1 MGRNVVRMRNAWQ
14 RLVRTRRSFSAITR
28 ADVLLI
34 DSEGAK
40 EIARLIPANVSRAT
54 FYARGELLHVNVRTV
69 LLALGY
75 VLRGRT
81 PWVAYV
87 GAVIRQVNPRVA
99 LTFIDNTPYFHEM
112 AKLFPGIPFVAVQNG
127 NRFPYIDSTL
137 PADQVYSS
145 ILFTFGDYEIES
157 YRLQNT
163 RFSEIKACG
172 SLRSSLSWLKQNY
185 DDSEQQVDFDI
196 CFVSS
201 SFLIEDDYWYYE
213 NELLATWLSEYLTVH
228 HSQVAV
234 VAMRTGPD
242 DQQAHE
248 FEKAFYQRLFSHRVT
263 LSPRLTSDATYKTM
277 DNSHVTIS
285 CGSSASI
292 ESLGRGN
299 RSLICHP
306 LYRPSGPLDVSAP
319 FILET
324 SDRQE
329 FFMKVDEFLS
339 MTDKCFRAEYQ
350 QSIDFFCR
358 PAGEG
363 EILTALAGCLS
374 VPHNDLADP
383 SHS

>member
-1 MGRNVVRMRNAWQ
+1 
-14 RLVRTRRSFSAITR
+14 
-28 ADVLLI
+28 VLLI
-34 DSEGAK
+34 DSVGAE
-40 EIARLIPANVSRAT
+40 EIATLIPTSVSYAT
-54 FYARGELLHVNVRTV
+54 FYARGESLHVNVRTV
-69 LLALGY
+69 MLALGY

-99 LTFIDNTPYFHEM
+99 LTFIDNAPYFHEM
-112 AKLFPGIPFVAVQNG
+112 ANLFPEIHFVAVQNG

-137 PADQVYSS
+137 PADRFYSS

-163 RFSEIKACG
+163 RFSEIRACG
-172 SLRSSLSWLKQNY
+172 SLRSSLSLLKQNY
-185 DDSEQQVDFDI
+185 GDSEQQVDFDI

-213 NELLATWLSEYLTVH
+213 NELLATWLSEYLAVH
-228 HSQVAV
+228 HSQIAV

-248 FEKAFYQRLFSHRVT
+248 FEKDFYQRLFSHRVI
-263 LSPRLTSDATYKTM
+263 LSPRLTSDATYQTM
-277 DNSHVTIS
+277 DKSQVTIS

-329 FFMKVDEFLS
+329 FFMKVNEFLGMS
-339 MTDKCFRAEYQ
+339 DKCFHAEYQ

-358 PAGEG
+358 PAGEAG
-363 EILTALAGCLS
+363 ILTALTGCLS
-374 VPHNDLADP
+374 LPHNVWADR